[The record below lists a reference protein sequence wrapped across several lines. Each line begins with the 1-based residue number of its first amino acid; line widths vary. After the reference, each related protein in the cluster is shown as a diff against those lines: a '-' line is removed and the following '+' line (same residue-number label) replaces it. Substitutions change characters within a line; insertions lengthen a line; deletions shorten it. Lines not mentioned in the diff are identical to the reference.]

1 MSADVHAGATTFS
14 KPSDVQLIATRVF
27 DAPRDLMW
35 AAHTQCEHLRKWQLG
50 PEGWTMP
57 TCEIDLRPGGS
68 YRFVY
73 AGPDGDGFQF
83 SGVYRE
89 VMAPERIVNTETMDV
104 STVETVNTLTLTE
117 ADGRTLLRV
126 VVDYPSNEVREQ
138 VIATGMLEGWAQTY
152 DVLEEYL
159 RSLK

>member
-1 MSADVHAGATTFS
+1 MSTDVHAGATTFS
-14 KPSDVQLIATRVF
+14 KPSDTQLVATRIF
-27 DAPRDLMW
+27 DAPRELVW
-35 AAHTQCEHLRKWQLG
+35 AAHTQCEHLQKWQLG

-73 AGPDGDGFQF
+73 SGPEGAGFQF
-83 SGVYRE
+83 SGAYRE
-89 VMAPERIVNTETMDV
+89 VAAPKHLVITEMLDEGP
-104 STVETVNTLTLTE
+104 VETVNTLTLTE

-138 VIATGMLEGWAQTY
+138 IIATGMLEGWAQTY
-152 DVLEEYL
+152 DVLEEHL
-159 RSLK
+159 RSLR